1 MCLFAKI
8 LLKMQGLE
16 NLPDHQWTYT
26 LGSQYTSIKF
36 DAISPSPPIPIR
48 ASLAATKP
56 KVIGGLKSSPYLKLN
71 KKGILASG

>member
-1 MCLFAKI
+1 
-8 LLKMQGLE
+8 MQGLE

-56 KVIGGLKSSPYLKLN
+56 KVIGGVKIFSLFK
-71 KKGILASG
+71 IE